1 MPIKVDLL
9 PHDPHWRERAEA
21 EAARLRAALGD
32 VLLKVHH
39 IGSTAIPGIRAKPV
53 VDLIPVVSSLE
64 RLDALQRAIEGLG
77 YRWRGELGLPG
88 RRYCCKDDPESGRRL
103 FQLHGYQEGSPE
115 ITRHL
120 AFRDCL
126 CANPALARAYETEKQ
141 RCQAL
146 HPDDSYAYTDCKNAW
161 IRSVE
166 AAALR
171 ALDEA

>member
-9 PHDPHWRERAEA
+9 PHDPQWRDQAEA
-21 EAARLRAALGD
+21 EAARLHAALGA
-32 VLLKVHH
+32 VLVKVHH

-53 VDLIPVVSSLE
+53 VDLIPVVSSLD
-64 RLDALQRAIEGLG
+64 RLDALQDAVEGLG

-88 RRYCCKDDPESGRRL
+88 RRYCSKDDPASGRRL

-126 CANPALARAYETEKQ
+126 RANPALARAYEAEKQ

-146 HPDDSYAYTDCKNAW
+146 RPDDSYAYTDCKNAW

-171 ALDEA
+171 ALGEA